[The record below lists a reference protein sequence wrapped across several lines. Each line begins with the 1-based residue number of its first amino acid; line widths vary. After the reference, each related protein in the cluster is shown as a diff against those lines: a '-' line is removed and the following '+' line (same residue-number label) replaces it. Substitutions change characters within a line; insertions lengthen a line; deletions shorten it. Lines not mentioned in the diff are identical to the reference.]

1 MKSERLQNAI
11 GMIDSD
17 LVERSEKT
25 MKKKQKT
32 KIKITAVIA
41 AVLVCAIGLG
51 IFFGNQSPVDLSVH
65 AISVAQYPEMS
76 KYPAGTRWNSHDLN
90 WKAWK
95 EDQTKQHAYFGSGKG
110 LEGFVSAT
118 ASEILSGDGT
128 ENRVYSPMS
137 LYMALAML
145 AEVSDGNTRA
155 QILNLLGAESIEAL
169 RVQAKGVWNANYN
182 DDGAVTSILAS
193 SLWLDKDITY
203 NKETLDRLAEVYYA
217 SSFSGEMGSEEMNL
231 ALREWLNEQTGGQLK
246 DQIDDIAFDPRTF
259 LGLATT
265 VYFRAKWYDEFSETK
280 TEKDVFHGAKN
291 DVTVDFMNTT
301 TNGIGY
307 FWGENFSA
315 TVKGLEES
323 GSMYWI
329 LPDEN
334 VTTEMLL
341 QDEEVLRFIS
351 SVKTYENVKR
361 MKVHL
366 SVPKFDVSFD
376 TDLVENLKNLG
387 LTDCFSY
394 ELSDFSPLFEANTGK
409 GVVVDELQQGT
420 RVTIDEDGV
429 TGMSY
434 TVIMAESMDGIKP
447 TYDEIDFVVDRPY
460 IFVIKGEDGSVLFVG
475 VVNQL

>member
-11 GMIDSD
+11 GMIDAD
-17 LVERSEKT
+17 LLERSEKP
-25 MKKKQKT
+25 MKKKRKI
-32 KIKITAVIA
+32 KIKITAAVA
-41 AVLVCAIGLG
+41 AILVCAIGLG

-90 WKAWK
+90 WKAWD
-95 EDQTKQHAYFGSGKG
+95 EDQAKQHAYFGSSKG
-110 LEGFVSAT
+110 LESFVRAT

-145 AEVSDGNTRA
+145 AEISDGNTRA

-169 RVQAKGVWNANYN
+169 RTQAHGIWNANYN

-193 SLWLDKDITY
+193 SLWLDNDIAY
-203 NKETLDRLAEVYYA
+203 QKEILDILAEFYYA
-217 SSFSGEMGSEEMNL
+217 SSFSGEMGSEELNL

-246 DQIDDIAFDPRTF
+246 DQIDDIAFDPRTV

-280 TEKDVFHGAKN
+280 TKKGVFHGANK

-301 TNGIGY
+301 SNVY
-307 FWGENFSA
+307 YWWGENFSA
-315 TVKGLEES
+315 TVKALERS
-323 GSMYWI
+323 GCMYWI

-334 VTTEMLL
+334 VTAEMLL
-341 QDEEVLRFIS
+341 QDEDVWRFIGS
-351 SVKTYENVKR
+351 TGTYENGKK
-361 MKVHL
+361 MKVNL

-394 ELSDFSPLFEANTGK
+394 ENSDFSHLLEASTGK
-409 GVVVDELQQGT
+409 GVVVDELQHGT
-420 RVTIDEDGV
+420 RVSIDEDGV

-434 TVIMAESMDGIKP
+434 SVIMLESMDGIKP
-447 TYDEIDFVVDRPY
+447 TYEEIDFVVDRPY
-460 IFVIKGEDGSVLFVG
+460 IFVIKGEDGSVMFVG

>member
-11 GMIDSD
+11 GMIDAD
-17 LVERSEKT
+17 LLERSEKT
-25 MKKKQKT
+25 MKKKRKI
-32 KIKITAVIA
+32 KIKITAAVA
-41 AVLVCAIGLG
+41 AVLVCAIGFG

-90 WKAWK
+90 WKAWD
-95 EDQTKQHAYFGSGKG
+95 EDQAKQHAYFGSSKG
-110 LEGFVSAT
+110 LESFVRAT

-128 ENRVYSPMS
+128 ENCVYSPMS
-137 LYMALAML
+137 VYMALAML

-182 DDGAVTSILAS
+182 DDGSVTSILAS
-193 SLWLDKDITY
+193 SLWLDNDIAY
-203 NKETLDRLAEVYYA
+203 QKETLDILAEFYYA

-231 ALREWLNEQTGGQLK
+231 ALREWLNEQTGGNLK
-246 DQIDDIAFDPRTF
+246 NQIGNIAFNPQTV

-265 VYFRAKWYDEFSETK
+265 VYFRAKWSTEFSKAK
-280 TEKDVFHGAKN
+280 TETAVFHGAKN

-301 TNGIGY
+301 SNVY
-307 FWGENFSA
+307 YWWGENFSA

-323 GSMYWI
+323 GCMYWI

-334 VTTEMLL
+334 VTAEMLL
-341 QDEEVLRFIS
+341 QDEDVWRFIGS
-351 SVKTYENVKR
+351 TGTYENGKK
-361 MKVHL
+361 MKVNL

-394 ELSDFSPLFEANTGK
+394 EASDFSPLFEANTGK

-434 TVIMAESMDGIKP
+434 TVIDEIPMGIKP

-460 IFVIKGEDGSVLFVG
+460 IFVIKGEDGSVMFIG